1 MGHKIGAGDR
11 PRYLVLPS
19 EVLAK
24 EIRSLSHIQA
34 FQYVLYQQA
43 AEVCS
48 FQ

>member
-1 MGHKIGAGDR
+1 MGRKIGAGDR

-24 EIRSLSHIQA
+24 EVRLLSRIQA
-34 FQYVLYQQA
+34 FQYVLYEQE